1 MQKKKSKN
9 KVILKINIHKITNN
23 GTMYNLYFPDIT
35 LYMLGIKGIWLNVS
49 LQFLNAVE
57 VSAHDHHQEM
67 LQTYLCCLFHSEQSY
82 MPLDMYGWVGGFN

>member
-35 LYMLGIKGIWLNVS
+35 LYTLGIKGIWLNVS
-49 LQFLNAVE
+49 L
-57 VSAHDHHQEM
+57 
-67 LQTYLCCLFHSEQSY
+67 
-82 MPLDMYGWVGGFN
+82 